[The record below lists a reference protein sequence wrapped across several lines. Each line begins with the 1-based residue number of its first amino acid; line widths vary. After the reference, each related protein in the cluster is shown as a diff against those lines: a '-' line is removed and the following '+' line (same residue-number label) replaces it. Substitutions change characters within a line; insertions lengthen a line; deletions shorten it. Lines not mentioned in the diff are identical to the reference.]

1 MLPSGV
7 GNEEFPL
14 EIFVVPYFREKLMKC
29 TSCRNDEMIKTTT
42 TYFSSTPTGYI
53 IIENVP
59 CQKCPQCGEEVF
71 PASVMERIDHIIAHI
86 TTFSNKACIM
96 EYNSAA

>member
-1 MLPSGV
+1 
-7 GNEEFPL
+7 
-14 EIFVVPYFREKLMKC
+14 MKC

-59 CQKCPQCGEEVF
+59 CQKCLQCGDEVF
-71 PASVMERIDHIIAHI
+71 SVSVMERIDDIISHI
-86 TTFSNKACIM
+86 TTLSSKVCIM
-96 EYNSAA
+96 EYSSAA